1 MRTKYR
7 EFPEY
12 HTSLDNLELVT
23 PAGLEGSFVLHK
35 DCIDLLERNRV
46 YKVTCLGEPQLGKRG
61 LYPTIATKNSHRLVT
76 DMLNFIAYADGTN
89 DLIDISNTIRVPARN
104 LYPIVDRLI
113 AEGLLQEQA
122 TD

>member
-1 MRTKYR
+1 
-7 EFPEY
+7 
-12 HTSLDNLELVT
+12 
-23 PAGLEGSFVLHK
+23 LHK
-35 DCIDLLERNRV
+35 ECIELLERNRI
-46 YKVTCLGEPQLGKRG
+46 YKMRCLGEPQLGKRG
-61 LYPTIATKNSHRLVT
+61 LYPTIATKDSRGVVT

-89 DLIDISNTIRVPARN
+89 DVIDISNTIRVPARN